1 MSLVGHIQTN
11 LSISP
16 DSEKFLEVFRACMS
30 YASRGYHRSKTD
42 FHGDIAALVDFKNLS
57 ISPKDFRMSLDQ
69 QRYCTVNIKFYVLRV
84 LLCPRMTT
92 EEVKTLYRKYE
103 LDRDDA
109 AAIWNLFRD
118 KKYAS
123 IMRSKLLKTFDFKLH
138 QRDVSPEAL
147 RTLKPL
153 LAQLLEDMTRTIK
166 GTVRK
171 KLMWIA
177 TSQNITYSDLEA
189 DLVGA
194 VVSAFNQSVPN
205 RFTYQHHVNYLGVSC
220 SNRVRNI
227 QAEYSSDKRRRMSNV
242 GTKDA
247 PKYEISVMSE
257 NQMTNN
263 PDNEV
268 SYESL
273 LGVEAQTHTSHME
286 FELSA
291 DEILMKT
298 HGTKRGLLYSI
309 LLGRDVPEFTGFL
322 QDTRRL
328 RGDLKTGLDWIS
340 GKHMSEIVPVVSE
353 WLAVSHR
360 AVEVGVRKLGW
371 SLGVES

>member
-1 MSLVGHIQTN
+1 MSLVGHIQTELRVASDAPN
-11 LSISP
+11 F
-16 DSEKFLEVFRACMS
+16 KEVFKTCMS
-30 YASRGYHRSKTD
+30 YASRGYHRAKTD
-42 FHGDIAALVDFKNLS
+42 FHGDIAALVDFKVLPL
-57 ISPKDFRMSLDQ
+57 SPKEFRMSIDQ
-69 QRYCTVNIKFYVLRV
+69 QRYFTVNLKFFVLRI
-84 LLCPRMTT
+84 LLSPRMTT
-92 EEVKTLYRKYE
+92 EEVKGLYRKYG

-109 AAIWNLFRD
+109 AMIWNLFRD
-118 KKYAS
+118 VAYAKE
-123 IMRSKLLKTFDFKLH
+123 MRAKLKKTFDFKLH

-153 LAQLLEDMTRTIK
+153 LAQLLEDMSRTIK

-171 KLMWIA
+171 KLAWIA
-177 TSQNITYSDLEA
+177 TSQNIAYSDLES
-189 DLVGA
+189 DLVGS
-194 VVSAFNQSVPN
+194 VVFAFNQSVPN
-205 RFTYQHHVNYLGVSC
+205 RFTYQHHINYLGVSC
-220 SNRVRNI
+220 SNRLRNI
-227 QAEYSSDKRRRMSNV
+227 QAEYSSDKRRRMDNV

-247 PKYEISVMSE
+247 PKYEISILSE

-291 DEILMKT
+291 DEILFRT
-298 HGTKRGLLYSI
+298 SGTKRGLLYAI
-309 LLGRDVPEFTGFL
+309 LLGRDTPEFTEFL
-322 QDTRRL
+322 YQTRRL
-328 RGDLKTGLDWIS
+328 RGDLKTGLDWVS
-340 GKHMSEIVPVVSE
+340 GKHMRDIIPVVSE
-353 WLAVSHR
+353 WLSVPHT